1 MLTFDS
7 PQSDPTAA
15 PLRLEPRKSPPT
27 VEDCYRNLAAAVLLQ
42 AKKDLSEPGLRASAL
57 RWLHSS
63 YARAYAEMLGVEPSA
78 VVNLTRRSRR

>member
-1 MLTFDS
+1 MLELIETS
-7 PQSDPTAA
+7 IPGRRVEALQP
-15 PLRLEPRKSPPT
+15 KPPT

-78 VVNLTRRSRR
+78 VVNLARRSRR